1 MQNNAFADDTIAN
14 LNRLS
19 QKPGVQSTLIL
30 SRDTGAIVQSSGL
43 ESREDTANPD
53 GALPPSNNTSNGDT
67 GGLRTA
73 EDIARLVYNFVKTS
87 EDMARELNGTHD
99 DQLKLLR
106 LRTRKNEVVIV
117 PDSKYIAVVIHN
129 TPPA

>member
-1 MQNNAFADDTIAN
+1 MQNAFADNTNDN

-43 ESREDTANPD
+43 ESSEDTANPAS
-53 GALPPSNNTSNGDT
+53 ALPPSNNTPNGHT

-73 EDIARLVYNFVKTS
+73 EDIARLVYNYVKTS
-87 EDMARELNGTHD
+87 EDMAREMNGTPD

-106 LRTRKNEVVIV
+106 LRTKKNEIVIV
-117 PDSKYIAVVIHN
+117 PDAKYIAVVIHN

>member
-1 MQNNAFADDTIAN
+1 MCIRDSTIAN

-30 SRDTGAIVQSSGL
+30 SRDTGGIVQSSGL
-43 ESREDTANPD
+43 DSREDSTNPD
-53 GALPPSNNTSNGDT
+53 SALPPSNNALNGHT

-87 EDMARELNGTHD
+87 VDMAQELNGTQD
-99 DQLKLLR
+99 DELKLLR
-106 LRTRKNEVVIV
+106 LRTKKNEIVIV
-117 PDSKYIAVVIHN
+117 PDAKYIAVVIHN

>member
-1 MQNNAFADDTIAN
+1 MQNAFADDTIAN

-30 SRDTGAIVQSSGL
+30 SRDTGAIVQTSGL
-43 ESREDTANPD
+43 ESREESTNPD
-53 GALPPSNNTSNGDT
+53 SALPPSNNAPNGHA

-73 EDIARLVYNFVKTS
+73 EDIARLVYSFVKTS
-87 EDMARELNGTHD
+87 VDMAQELNGTQD
-99 DQLKLLR
+99 DELKLLR
-106 LRTRKNEVVIV
+106 LRTRKNEIVIV
-117 PDSKYIAVVIHN
+117 PDAKYIAVVIHN

>member
-1 MQNNAFADDTIAN
+1 MQNAFADDTIAN

-43 ESREDTANPD
+43 ESREESTNPD
-53 GALPPSNNTSNGDT
+53 SALPPSNNAPNGHA

-87 EDMARELNGTHD
+87 VDMAQELNGTQD
-99 DQLKLLR
+99 DELKLLR
-106 LRTRKNEVVIV
+106 LRTRKNEIVIV
-117 PDSKYIAVVIHN
+117 PDAKYIAVVIHN